1 MSQNQQYQ
9 KVKLYRVL
17 KVVFYMLGLPLFLV
31 AVSFTT
37 VKFLGHDPFMG
48 GKSFTDS
55 LGFFM
60 QAEQYIT
67 APALYGVW
75 IAFALWAFIS
85 IVHIILAKTVKN
97 RRVRMFAVVATC
109 LVVML
114 LSGIVMDVVFE
125 SQISELSATANELY
139 GNGVTVADY
148 KTQLSYYRTL
158 SSNAAS
164 KSETYKLIDQIDM
177 LKKVYNVGM
186 IGQDKGGVAGNISN
200 KPVTYGYLISDE
212 DETDGTVKVGVD
224 ISFVV
229 DEATG
234 EPKINVDDKN
244 NIAPGDGLITDVERN
259 QVVELKPID
268 GKLVIN
274 GVTYSNYWYKEKGYK
289 TVQYNKD
296 KDKWQTIT
304 TKEDPS
310 QVVYVWYS
318 KDLMPTGTVY
328 VGPDGKVLDD
338 NAAGG
343 TVSKVNT
350 TAGVYGEATY
360 NKNGL
365 ISDGWVFSLDNVLNI
380 LADYYEGKAVL
391 DSKEYAPDV
400 ATAIKNAK
408 IDYEDY
414 YQNFASEK
422 EKAYYN
428 QEIVFEDRFSITR
441 GRLDYLIAEVGALLG
456 DNQLFDYLL
465 EKNDEGEYGA
475 IDLINNLPMLN
486 GIKFEGKSI
495 ATILRPILTQ
505 LENGWSLKSLF
516 GQDDEAFETTAGYI
530 RAAAGLPEDYEIYD
544 AYLVVAYKTEVLGQK
559 KDNLY
564 VALVRDDGFGSI
576 GTNPAKASEGGDVLL
591 DIDFDNTLLGTVGDN
606 DQYAFDLDNLS
617 SFINTALEGLLDK
630 FGVDL
635 YNLLVEGTIG
645 KIGSMLGDKW
655 IVKEFELNGETV
667 KGIPLTISGIQ
678 IPLFKIA
685 TKRVGGSDK
694 TYFKPII
701 DISAILVDV
710 LKGLYSYQSPY
721 IKPWWE
727 FIETE
732 NNYVGT
738 MVQKYYRAQYE
749 AETYG
754 PMIGSTLIGDKLGTG
769 VFTSDFG
776 LADINAVRQLQVD
789 LSYKPKMYPLFSLR
803 DMLMFFTG
811 LVVFFYFLSFVCAE
825 KEYEYATGNAVA
837 EPRKKRNKKKGK
849 NAIETDAVASDVAS
863 IATPE
868 TEEDTALPQDENTQ
882 KEVE

>member
-31 AVSFTT
+31 AVCFTT

-48 GKSFTDS
+48 GKTVTDS

-85 IVHIILAKTVKN
+85 IVHIILSKTVKN

-125 SQISELSATANELY
+125 KQISELSATVNELY
-139 GNGVTVADY
+139 GDGVTVADY

-158 SSNAAS
+158 SSNAAA
-164 KSETYKLIDQIDM
+164 KSETYKLIDQVDM
-177 LKKVYNVGM
+177 IKKIYNVGM

-200 KPVTYGYLISDE
+200 KPVTYGYVIDDE
-212 DETDGTVKVGVD
+212 GNVGVD
-224 ISFVV
+224 ISF
-229 DEATG
+229 AKG
-234 EPKINVDDKN
+234 DDGSVKVNADSSN
-244 NIAPGDGLITDVERN
+244 NIPSGDGNITDIERN
-259 QVVELKPID
+259 QVIELKPID

-274 GVTYSNYWYKEKGYK
+274 GVTYSNYWYKEKSYK
-289 TVQYNKD
+289 TVQYDSEKGEWVTVTAD
-296 KDKWQTIT
+296 KKKNDQF
-304 TKEDPS
+304 
-310 QVVYVWYS
+310 VYVWYS

-328 VGPDGKVLDD
+328 VDANGKELPAG
-338 NAAGG
+338 AAGG
-343 TVSKVNT
+343 TVSKINAT
-350 TAGVYGEATY
+350 SGVYGDATY
-360 NKNGL
+360 NPNGL
-365 ISDGWVFSLDNVLNI
+365 ISDGWVFSLDNILNI
-380 LADYYEGKAVL
+380 LADYYEGKAVI
-391 DSKEYAPDV
+391 DNKDYSADV
-400 ATAIKNAK
+400 SMYVKNA
-408 IDYEDY
+408 IADREDY
-414 YQNFASEK
+414 YQNQASPR

-428 QEIVFEDRFSITR
+428 QEIVFADRFSITQ
-441 GRLDYLIAEVGALLG
+441 GRLDYLVAQVGALLG
-456 DNQLFDYLL
+456 NNQLFDFLL
-465 EKNDEGEYGA
+465 EKKDGGDYGA
-475 IDLINNLPMLN
+475 IDVVDNIPGLSA
-486 GIKFEGKSI
+486 IKIKGQSI
-495 ATILRPILTQ
+495 GEILRPILTK
-505 LENGWSLKSLF
+505 LENGYSLKEML
-516 GQDDEAFETTAGYI
+516 GKDDEGFETIAGYI

-544 AYLVVAYKTEVLGQK
+544 AYLVVAYKTEVLGEK
-559 KDNLY
+559 KDHLY
-564 VALVRDDGFGSI
+564 VALVRDDGFDAM

-591 DIDFDNTLLGTVGDN
+591 DIDFDNTLLGTVDGN

-617 SFINTALEGLLDK
+617 LFLNTAIEGLLDK

-635 YNLLVEGTIG
+635 YNILVTNTIG
-645 KIGSMLGDKW
+645 KVVGGL
-655 IVKEFELNGETV
+655 IVKDLEVNGETV
-667 KGIPLTISGIQ
+667 KGLSISGID
-678 IPLFKIA
+678 IPLFKEA
-685 TKRVGGSDK
+685 TKNVNGNNK
-694 TYFKPII
+694 TYYKPII
-701 DISAILVDV
+701 DISAILVNV

-721 IKPWWE
+721 IKPFWE
-727 FIETE
+727 FIEIQD
-732 NNYVGT
+732 NDYVAT
-738 MVQKYYRAQYE
+738 SVQKYYRAQYE

-769 VFTSDFG
+769 VFSSDFG
-776 LADINAVRQLQVD
+776 LADLNAVRQLQVD

-825 KEYEYATGNAVA
+825 KEYEYATGNAVV

-849 NAIETDAVASDVAS
+849 NAIETDEVTQNVVQDE
-863 IATPE
+863 IATAPE

>member
-31 AVSFTT
+31 AVCFTT

-48 GKSFTDS
+48 GKTVTDS

-85 IVHIILAKTVKN
+85 IVHIILSKTVKN

-125 SQISELSATANELY
+125 KQISELSATVNELY
-139 GNGVTVADY
+139 GDGVTVADY

-158 SSNAAS
+158 SSNAAA
-164 KSETYKLIDQIDM
+164 KSETYKLIDQVDM
-177 LKKVYNVGM
+177 IKKIYNVGM

-200 KPVTYGYLISDE
+200 KPVTYGYVIDDE
-212 DETDGTVKVGVD
+212 GNVGVD
-224 ISFVV
+224 ISF
-229 DEATG
+229 AKG
-234 EPKINVDDKN
+234 DDGSVKVNADSSN
-244 NIAPGDGLITDVERN
+244 NIPSGDGNITDIERN
-259 QVVELKPID
+259 QVIELKPID

-274 GVTYSNYWYKEKGYK
+274 GVTYSNYWYKEKSYK
-289 TVQYNKD
+289 TVQYDSEKGEWVTVTAD
-296 KDKWQTIT
+296 KKKNDQF
-304 TKEDPS
+304 
-310 QVVYVWYS
+310 VYVWYS

-328 VGPDGKVLDD
+328 VDANGKELPAG
-338 NAAGG
+338 AAGG
-343 TVSKVNT
+343 TVSKINAT
-350 TAGVYGEATY
+350 SGVYGDATY
-360 NKNGL
+360 NPNGL
-365 ISDGWVFSLDNVLNI
+365 ISDGWVFSLDNILNI
-380 LADYYEGKAVL
+380 LADYYEGKAVI
-391 DSKEYAPDV
+391 DNKDYAADV
-400 ATAIKNAK
+400 SMYVKNA
-408 IDYEDY
+408 IADREDY
-414 YQNFASEK
+414 YQNQASPR

-428 QEIVFEDRFSITR
+428 QEIVFADRFSITQ
-441 GRLDYLIAEVGALLG
+441 GRLDYLIAQVGALLG
-456 DNQLFDYLL
+456 NNQLFDFLL
-465 EKNDEGEYGA
+465 EKKDGGDYGA
-475 IDLINNLPMLN
+475 IDVVDNIPGLSA
-486 GIKFEGKSI
+486 IKIKGQSI
-495 ATILRPILTQ
+495 GEILRPILTK
-505 LENGWSLKSLF
+505 LENGYSLKEML
-516 GQDDEAFETTAGYI
+516 GKDDEGFETIAGYI

-544 AYLVVAYKTEVLGQK
+544 AYLVVAYKTEVLGEK
-559 KDNLY
+559 KDHLY
-564 VALVRDDGFGSI
+564 VALVRDDGFDAM

-591 DIDFDNTLLGTVGDN
+591 DIDFDNTLLGTVDGN

-617 SFINTALEGLLDK
+617 LFLNTAIEGLLDK

-635 YNLLVEGTIG
+635 YNILVTNTIG
-645 KIGSMLGDKW
+645 KVVGGL
-655 IVKEFELNGETV
+655 IVKDLEVNGETV
-667 KGIPLTISGIQ
+667 KGLSISGID
-678 IPLFKIA
+678 IPLFKEA
-685 TKRVGGSDK
+685 TKNVNGNNK
-694 TYFKPII
+694 TYYKPII
-701 DISAILVDV
+701 DISAILVNV

-721 IKPWWE
+721 IKPFWE
-727 FIETE
+727 FIEIQD
-732 NNYVGT
+732 NDYVAT
-738 MVQKYYRAQYE
+738 SVQKYYRAQYE

-769 VFTSDFG
+769 VFSSDFG
-776 LADINAVRQLQVD
+776 LADLNAVRQLQVD

-825 KEYEYATGNAVA
+825 KEYEYATGNAVV

-849 NAIETDAVASDVAS
+849 NAIETDEVTQNVVQDE
-863 IATPE
+863 IATAPE